1 MFLRKAWVV
10 LGPALLCL
18 VTCIVF
24 RWLDM
29 WFAEGSFFLYVLRGV
44 LIGLCL
50 ALLLPVS
57 GLTLQNNGLTGM
69 LYFAAL
75 LLALVLTYQYLESV
89 RAVSLPALRNLIAIN
104 GQVLMVEG
112 AALGFTLLCAM
123 LHPRR
128 RR

>member
-1 MFLRKAWVV
+1 MFLRKAWVA

-18 VTCIVF
+18 ATCVLF
-24 RWLDM
+24 RWMDL

-57 GLTLQNNGLTGM
+57 GLSIRNNGLTGM
-69 LYFAAL
+69 LYVAAGLL
-75 LLALVLTYQYLESV
+75 LLALTYQYLENARV
-89 RAVSLPALRNLIAIN
+89 VSLPALRNLISIN

-112 AALGFTLLCAM
+112 AAFGYTLLAAM
-123 LHPRR
+123 LNPRR
-128 RR
+128 R